1 MVSELHRR
9 ASIWYEEHA
18 FVIEAVQHALA
29 AHDYERV
36 ARLIERD
43 AIAIELSGQHQTVL
57 NWIKGL
63 PEVMVRTRPLLSLI
77 CAMGLIFARQFEQ
90 AEACLRDAED
100 SFAGDH
106 PDEHVQMILGGIA
119 YCRAELSSLSSND
132 LTGSV
137 AQARRALSLLPET
150 QETDH
155 LRAGALMYVA
165 RAYQL
170 SGDVT
175 SSNEHSVLAAMTLAP
190 AIGPLGRLRITH
202 QLARLRVLQGRLR
215 EALAIYEQL
224 LPVAEE
230 LRPSGASAF
239 YYLNWSHLLREHNQL
254 ETAERILA
262 KGMEAMRKGIFL
274 EPITVLLGYATQA
287 RLQQARGEESHARS
301 TMDELVR
308 LTERDHFPSPIRV
321 LGTAVRAQ
329 LLLAQGDLESAIAWA
344 NASGLSTED
353 EVRYPREMEYLIL
366 ARIRIEEGRNDPAGL
381 RLYDALHLLSR
392 LLEDAEE
399 KARMGSVL
407 EILILQALAL
417 HARRDQSGALT
428 TLGRALAQAVGES
441 YVRLFI
447 DEGAPLLTLLRQ
459 AQGRGIA
466 PDYVAM
472 LLSSFGATALYSP
485 ALHPLRLGE
494 LAEPLTQR
502 EREVL
507 QLLASG
513 ASNGEIARRLV
524 LSLGTVKKYV
534 SNITGKL
541 GVQNRTQAVIR
552 AQTLHLL

>member
-1 MVSELHRR
+1 MVSELHHR

-18 FVIEAVQHALA
+18 LVVEAIRHALA
-29 AHDYERV
+29 AHDHERG

-43 AIAIELSGQHQTVL
+43 ALAIEVSGQHQTVL
-57 NWIKGL
+57 NWIRAL
-63 PEVMVRTRPLLSLI
+63 PEDVIRARPLLSLLH
-77 CAMGLIFARQFEQ
+77 AMGLIFARQFEQ
-90 AEACLRDAED
+90 AEVRLRDAED
-100 SFAGDH
+100 CLPEDH
-106 PDEHVQMILGGIA
+106 SDEHVQMILGGIA
-119 YCRAELSSLSSND
+119 YCRAELNSLSFND
-132 LTGSV
+132 LAGSV

-150 QETDH
+150 RDAAP

-175 SSNEHSVLAAMTLAP
+175 APNEHFVLAAMTVVA

-202 QLARLRVLQGRLR
+202 QLARLRGLQGRLR

-239 YYLNWSHLLREHNQL
+239 YYLNWSHLLREGNHL

-262 KGMEAMRKGIFL
+262 KGMEAMRQGVFL
-274 EPITVLLGYATQA
+274 EPVTVLLGYATQA
-287 RLQQARGEESHARS
+287 RLQQARGEFSHARA
-301 TMDELVR
+301 TIDELVQ
-308 LTERDHFPSPIRV
+308 LTERDHFPPPLRV
-321 LGTAVRAQ
+321 LAAAARAQ
-329 LLLAQGDLESAIAWA
+329 ILLAQGDLESAASWA

-353 EVRYPREMEYLIL
+353 EVSYPRELEYLIL
-366 ARIRIEEGRNDPAGL
+366 ARIRIAEGRNDPAGPRLDAVL
-381 RLYDALHLLSR
+381 RLLAR
-392 LLEDAEE
+392 LLQDAEE
-399 KARMGSVL
+399 KARLSSVL
-407 EILILQALAL
+407 EILILRALAL

-428 TLGRALAQAVGES
+428 TLGRALALAEGED
-441 YVRLFI
+441 YIRLFI
-447 DEGAPLLTLLRQ
+447 DEGTPLLTLLRQ
-459 AQGRGIA
+459 AQECGIA
-466 PDYVAM
+466 PDYTTI
-472 LLSSFGATALYSP
+472 LLSSSEVTSLYSQ
-485 ALHPLRLGE
+485 ASHPPRLGE
-494 LAEPLTQR
+494 LAEPLTPR

-507 QLLASG
+507 QLLAAG

-541 GVQNRTQAVIR
+541 GAQNRTQAVIR